1 MDSRLPN
8 SHVQV
13 TIVKNCRENSWF
25 WGFFHTIL
33 SYKCPLWNVNL
44 VANYFLK
51 QEIWRNIFTEFMKP
65 SKRIPFRISK
75 CHQISSTLLNNY
87 IHILQ
92 ESFEGLSRI
101 INSVKLIFQ
110 NIMGVEYFQFIYTP
124 TYYTSWIKWH

>member
-1 MDSRLPN
+1 MRLG
-8 SHVQV
+8 QWA
-13 TIVKNCRENSWF
+13 IV
-25 WGFFHTIL
+25 HTL
-33 SYKCPLWNVNL
+33 YKCESCGKSFSQAGNL
-44 VANYFLK
+44 KKHIHRVHEALK
-51 QEIWRNIFTEFMKP
+51 M
-65 SKRIPFRISK
+65 IPFRISK
-75 CHQISSTLLNNY
+75 CHQISSTLLNYY